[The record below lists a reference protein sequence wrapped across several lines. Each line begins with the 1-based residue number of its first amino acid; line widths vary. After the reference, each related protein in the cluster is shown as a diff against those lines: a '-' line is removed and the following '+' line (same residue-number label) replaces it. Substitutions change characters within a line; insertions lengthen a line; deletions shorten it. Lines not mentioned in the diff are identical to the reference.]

1 MATVLTTPDNA
12 PQGLDGFEQELRA
25 VLEPR
30 LALAPGELQFERP
43 RQDGVGEFALPCF
56 RFASAAGKNPAAL
69 AGELAEFLR
78 GKGYDAQP
86 AGPFL
91 NVRLDGAALAAAVLR
106 DARLPDYG
114 AARDGR
120 TTIVEFSSPN
130 IAKPMHIGHLRST
143 VIGAALARMF
153 ARLGHRVVR
162 INHLGDW
169 GSQFGKLVAAWN
181 RWGAESELERAPI
194 EHLLGLYVRY
204 HAEESADP
212 GLAAEAQRAFQDLE
226 SGSDNPTRSAW
237 KRFTTLSLR
246 EFDKTY
252 ARLGVQFDFV
262 RGESWYEDR
271 LGPLVAWL
279 DSRGV
284 LEESDGAQ
292 IVRLDALGIKTPC
305 LVKTAHAT
313 TLYATRDLAAA
324 KSRWEEFAFDQALYV
339 VGNEQSL
346 HFQQFKG
353 VLARCGAA
361 WQERIEH
368 IPFGLIRLAEG
379 KLSTRE
385 GRVLQ
390 LSDVLDRA
398 VELARAAVE
407 EKNPEHPDKA
417 GAAEKVGIGAVLFHD
432 LKHQRTKDVVFDWK
446 EVLSFEGDTGPYL
459 QYTHARCCSILRKA
473 GRPAPESARVDAA
486 LIAAEGRDLLV
497 ALGRFPAALREAA
510 AKREPMILAQALL
523 KIGAAGNSW
532 YRENRVLGAE
542 PPALEDARLALVDA
556 LRCALANG
564 LGLLGVP
571 VPEEM

>member
-1 MATVLTTPDNA
+1 MATGSTHPDEA
-12 PQGLDGFEQELRA
+12 LQGLDRFEADLRA
-25 VLEPR
+25 LLAPR
-30 LALAPGELQFERP
+30 LGIEAETLQFERP

-56 RFASAAGKNPAAL
+56 RFAQAAGKAPPAL
-69 AGELAEFLR
+69 AAELADFLR
-78 GKGYDAQP
+78 GRGVEAQP

-91 NVRLDGAALAAAVLR
+91 NVRLDGAALAAAVLA
-106 DARLPDYG
+106 DARRPDFG

-120 TTIVEFSSPN
+120 VTLVEFSSPN

-181 RWGAESELERAPI
+181 RWGSEAELERAPI
-194 EHLLGLYVRY
+194 EHLLGLYVRF
-204 HAEESADP
+204 HADEAADP
-212 GLAAEAQRAFQDLE
+212 ELAAEAKRAFQELE
-226 SGSDNPTRSAW
+226 SGADNATRAAW
-237 KRFTTLSLR
+237 KRFTALSLR

-252 ARLGVQFDFV
+252 ARLGVRFDFV
-262 RGESWYEDR
+262 RGESWYENQ
-271 LGPLVAWL
+271 LGPLLAWL
-279 DSRGV
+279 ESCGV
-284 LEESDGAQ
+284 VEDSDGAR
-292 IVRLDALGIKTPC
+292 IVRLDSLGIKTPC
-305 LVKTAHAT
+305 LVKTAHET

-346 HFQQFKG
+346 HFQQFKA

-417 GAAEKVGIGAVLFHD
+417 GAAEMVGVGAVLFHD
-432 LKHQRTKDVVFDWK
+432 LKHQRTKDVVFDWN

-459 QYTHARCCSILRKA
+459 QYAHARCCSILRKA
-473 GRPAPESARVDAA
+473 GRPAPAAADAS
-486 LIAAEGRDLLV
+486 LIAAEARDLLV

-510 AKREPMILAQALL
+510 AKREPMLLAHALL

-532 YRENRVLGAE
+532 YRENRVIGAE
-542 PPALEDARLALVDA
+542 PRALEDARLALTDA
-556 LRCALANG
+556 WRCTLANG

-571 VPEEM
+571 APEEM